1 MGHYKEI
8 FQQKKLVIDGALGT
22 ELERLLPTSS
32 ASLPSNS
39 PLWSGQAL
47 INNPELVEQVHL
59 DYINAGADIIITS
72 TYQTSYA
79 SLNKYAGYDMKK
91 SVELWNLALG
101 AAKNAVNRSGRSDVI
116 IAGSIGPYAT
126 VLANGSEYSGDY
138 QGATYDDL
146 VEYHTPLFEFYDNSD
161 VDVICIETIPNFTEL
176 KVVIDMMKKYTKK
189 EYFIAVNPQTANALS
204 DGTTL
209 DKVAEVFKTIEDTS
223 RFLGVG
229 INCTNY
235 DLVNDILKYFTD
247 FPVLIYPNMG
257 FVYDTETHKF
267 VPEANHELSWENAVK
282 KWLNSDNVRAVG
294 GCCSTGPSEVS
305 IIAKVLKH

>member
-8 FQQKKLVIDGALGT
+8 FQQKRLVLDGALGT
-22 ELERLLPTSS
+22 ELERLIPNTS
-32 ASLPSNS
+32 ASLPSSS

-47 INNPELVEQVHL
+47 INKPELVEQVHL

-79 SLNKYAGYDMKK
+79 SLSKYAGYDMER
-91 SVELWNLALG
+91 SVELWNLSLV
-101 AAKNAVNRSGRSDVI
+101 AAKNAVKRSGRNDVI

-138 QGATYDDL
+138 QGATYEDI
-146 VEYHTPLFEFYDNSD
+146 VEYHTPLFNFYDDSD
-161 VDVICIETIPNFTEL
+161 VDIICIETIPNFTEL
-176 KVVIDMMKKYTKK
+176 KVVIDLMKKYTKK
-189 EYFIAVNPQTANALS
+189 EYFIAINPQTADALS

-209 DKVAEVFKTIEDTS
+209 DKVAKLFKTVEDTS

-235 DLVNDILKYFTD
+235 DLISDILKYFTE
-247 FPVLIYPNMG
+247 FPTLVYPNMG
-257 FVYDTETHKF
+257 FVYDTEVHKF
-267 VPEANHELSWENAVK
+267 LADANHALSWDAAVNE
-282 KWLNSDNVRAVG
+282 WLNIENVRAVG
-294 GCCSTGPSEVS
+294 GCCSTGPAEISVIS
-305 IIAKVLKH
+305 KILKK